1 VPLRGDRYAENCDV
15 ADIPVDSQNVVMRTR
30 TGNFA
35 IGFRR
40 GWSDWQKN
48 DLGKLAQWAKA
59 NEFEGIDL
67 GRLTAEDAATL
78 KGNGLRLGTVDLL
91 QFGEITHPD
100 VGKRKDII
108 AANVAYVKE
117 AGKWGAR
124 IFFTIVPGEA
134 DRSRA
139 ENYRLAVESFSPI
152 AEAIAGVG
160 GNLAIEGYPG
170 AAPNY
175 ALLCTTPETC
185 RAFLKDIP
193 RGAALN
199 FDPSHLIRLGV
210 DPVRFLEE
218 FLPHIVHVHAKD
230 TEVMPEAVYEYG
242 LYQPSAFGKGHG
254 FGQHVW
260 RYTIPG
266 HGVARWGRM
275 FQILKT
281 GGYGGMVSV
290 ELEDEN
296 FNGTE
301 EGEKAGLVWSLGFLR
316 GA

>member
-1 VPLRGDRYAENCDV
+1 
-15 ADIPVDSQNVVMRTR
+15 MRTR
-30 TGNFA
+30 TGNFP

-40 GWSDWQKN
+40 GWSDWQKGDLKN
-48 DLGKLAQWAKA
+48 LAEWAKKNEFEAIDLGKV
-59 NEFEGIDL
+59 
-67 GRLTAEDAATL
+67 TVEDAGISRTS
-78 KGNGLRLGTVDLL
+78 GLLLGSVDLL
-91 QFGEITHPD
+91 QFGEITCKD
-100 VGKRKDII
+100 LGKRKEII

-117 AGKWGAR
+117 AGKVGAR
-124 IFFTIVPGEA
+124 VFFTIVPGEG

-139 ENYRLAVESFSPI
+139 ENYKIAVEAFSPI

-170 AAPNY
+170 GPPNY

-185 RAFLKDIP
+185 RAFLKDVP

-218 FLPHIVHVHAKD
+218 FLPHVVHVHAKD
-230 TEVMPEAVYEYG
+230 TELMPEAVYEYG

-254 FGQHVW
+254 FGADVW

-275 FQILKT
+275 FQILKS
-281 GGYGGMVSV
+281 GGYGGIVSV

-301 EGEKAGLVWSLGFLR
+301 EGEKLGFVRSLEFLR